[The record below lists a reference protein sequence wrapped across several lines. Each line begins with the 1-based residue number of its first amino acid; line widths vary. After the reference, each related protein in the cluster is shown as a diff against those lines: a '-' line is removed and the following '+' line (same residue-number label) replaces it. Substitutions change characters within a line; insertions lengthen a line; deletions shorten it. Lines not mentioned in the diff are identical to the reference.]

1 MPLPAELEG
10 AIARYNTWIDGELE
24 KEQDAN
30 KIGVTLY
37 HYTNVAGL
45 EGIIKSEAVW
55 FTDFRHM
62 NDPSEIT
69 HGIELCRDVI
79 RLRKPGTD
87 GRVQLF
93 LDCLA
98 DFMRLENFS
107 RALEYFIGSFS
118 RTGDDLGQWRAYADN
133 GRGVVIG
140 FAPHLFRIENTSD
153 KKPNEVAFVS
163 PIMYDLAAAS
173 HRHDTAIEQAE
184 RIFLD
189 AANAHGD
196 LLADREIG
204 IPFMQELAR
213 AVIASPLIWNCLT
226 SKHPAYSHEKEVR
239 LIIIGLHNRLR
250 PYIQTRI
257 RGADIVPYIAY
268 KMPVRQ
274 EHSIGHIVVGPAA
287 NPDAERT
294 VRTMLESFGVEHDIP
309 VSRSLIP
316 YRAL

>member
-1 MPLPAELEG
+1 MTRERGEAMPLPAELEG

-184 RIFLD
+184 RFFGRSKCPRRFAGRPGNWNSFHARVGKGGDCIAVDLELSNLEASCVFTRERS
-189 AANAHGD
+189 AANHHWSA
-196 LLADREIG
+196 
-204 IPFMQELAR
+204 Q
-213 AVIASPLIWNCLT
+213 
-226 SKHPAYSHEKEVR
+226 
-239 LIIIGLHNRLR
+239 
-250 PYIQTRI
+250 
-257 RGADIVPYIAY
+257 
-268 KMPVRQ
+268 
-274 EHSIGHIVVGPAA
+274 
-287 NPDAERT
+287 
-294 VRTMLESFGVEHDIP
+294 
-309 VSRSLIP
+309 
-316 YRAL
+316 